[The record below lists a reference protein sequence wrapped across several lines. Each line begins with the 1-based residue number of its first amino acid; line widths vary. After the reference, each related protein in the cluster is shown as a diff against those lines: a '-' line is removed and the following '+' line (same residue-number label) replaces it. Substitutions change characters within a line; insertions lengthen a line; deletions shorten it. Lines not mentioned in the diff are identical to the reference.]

1 MTMPVSRPLAA
12 LFAALATLA
21 LAACSEPAPVT
32 AKPAGKER
40 EPLPPPLF
48 AVVYRCADG
57 TSFTTFPRGDSVQLD
72 FANRTR
78 TLMKV
83 PAAAGTKFSD
93 GETTVAT
100 EGNAATLAQADS
112 SHEDCQGTEVHSVW
126 EAAKLRGV
134 ALRAVGN
141 EPGWLL
147 ELTPGGE
154 LVFAWDYGAQRT
166 SAAAPIGTRDPA
178 RQTTTYVARTGK
190 GELRVAITDGYC
202 SDGMSAEKYAATAT
216 VTFKGKTWSGCAKT
230 L

>member
-1 MTMPVSRPLAA
+1 MSMPLRRPFAA
-12 LFAALATLA
+12 LFAALAALTLS
-21 LAACSEPAPVT
+21 ACSDPAPVT
-32 AKPAGKER
+32 AKPAAR
-40 EPLPPPLF
+40 APLPPPLF

-72 FANRTR
+72 FANRTH
-78 TLMKV
+78 TLAKV

-100 EGNAATLAQADS
+100 AGNTATLAATDG
-112 SHEDCQGTEVHSVW
+112 SHDDCQGTEVHSVW

-147 ELTPGGE
+147 EVTPGGE
-154 LVFAWDYGAQRT
+154 LVFAWDYGAQRA
-166 SAAAPIGTRDPA
+166 SGAAPAGTRDEA
-178 RQTTTYVARTGK
+178 TLTTTYVTRTTA
-190 GELRVAITDGYC
+190 GELRATVTDGYC
-202 SDGMSAEKYAATAT
+202 SDGMSPEKYPATAT
-216 VTFKGKTWSGCAKT
+216 VILKGKTWSGCAKT